1 MGYIKLDIIHENKIR
16 KFVFIHGAY
25 IDTIWSAKFVD
36 DSNCIV
42 QTFEGEDMMQCLKK
56 FAKFL
61 HNYCSVI
68 DITGEYCESGVIEI
82 LYGNLQQLS

>member
-1 MGYIKLDIIHENKIR
+1 MGYIRLDIIDENKMK

-36 DSNCIV
+36 DSNCIL
-42 QTFEGEDMMQCLKK
+42 QTFEGEDMLQCLKK

-61 HNYCSVI
+61 HNHYTVI
-68 DITGEYCESGVIEI
+68 DITGDYCESGAIEI
-82 LYGNLQQLS
+82 LYSNLQQLS